1 MDEKEF
7 RESISEIKERTTR
20 LEEQMK
26 TVYNKTDRIEIKL
39 DELIEKVSHRDIDVA
54 TNQLQ
59 IGQGERLFWVG
70 LSAVIGLVI
79 YWIKG

>member
-1 MDEKEF
+1 MDDKEF
-7 RESISEIKERTTR
+7 RESISDIRDRTTR

-26 TVYNKTDRIEIKL
+26 TVYNKTDRIEKKL
-39 DELIEKVSHRDIDVA
+39 DELFEHVSNRDIDVA

-70 LSAVIGLVI
+70 LSAAIGLLI

>member
-26 TVYNKTDRIEIKL
+26 TVYNKSDRIEKKL
-39 DELIEKVSHRDIDVA
+39 DELIEHVGHRNIDIA

-70 LSAVIGLVI
+70 LSAVMGMVI
-79 YWIKG
+79 YWFKG